1 MLLSDE
7 AFPFIHKASPFIAG
21 LKGDAGKRQETTAAP
36 GYCNSPNIL
45 QKGMDTMKPSV
56 QMTI

>member
-7 AFPFIHKASPFIAG
+7 AFPFIHKAAPFMPDEG
-21 LKGDAGKRQETTAAP
+21 VRGKRQETTAAP

>member
-1 MLLSDE
+1 MKPFPLST
-7 AFPFIHKASPFIAG
+7 KASPFMP
-21 LKGDAGKRQETTAAP
+21 DEGKRQETTAAP
-36 GYCNSPNIL
+36 GYCNNPNIL

>member
-7 AFPFIHKASPFIAG
+7 AFPFIHKASPFMPDEG
-21 LKGDAGKRQETTAAP
+21 GR

>member
-7 AFPFIHKASPFIAG
+7 AFPFIHKAG
-21 LKGDAGKRQETTAAP
+21 RGKRQETTAAP

>member
-7 AFPFIHKASPFIAG
+7 AFPFIHKASPFMPDEG
-21 LKGDAGKRQETTAAP
+21 GRRETSGNHGCA

>member
-1 MLLSDE
+1 MKPFPLST
-7 AFPFIHKASPFIAG
+7 KVSPFMPDEG
-21 LKGDAGKRQETTAAP
+21 GRGKRQETMAAP

>member
-1 MLLSDE
+1 MKPFPLS
-7 AFPFIHKASPFIAG
+7 AKASPFIRHEG
-21 LKGDAGKRQETTAAP
+21 GRGKRQETTAAP

>member
-1 MLLSDE
+1 M
-7 AFPFIHKASPFIAG
+7 
-21 LKGDAGKRQETTAAP
+21 KGDAGNVRKPRRRP